1 MPAAA
6 NAHDLLAVFD
16 KELAKIQKTLYG
28 VDEAMASRHIA
39 ADAVTIKGVIA
50 HRTHWIGLF
59 FDWYEG
65 GVAGKAVETPAPGV
79 KWNQLKAY
87 NAPIYEAANGRPWS
101 ELRSEFDAAA
111 ARLRAFI
118 AENDDGLLYVKGLYP
133 WMNNW
138 TIGRWAEASGPSHF
152 SSANSYIRKVLR
164 ENATR

>member
-1 MPAAA
+1 MPAAT
-6 NAHDLLAVFD
+6 NAQELLAVFD
-16 KELAKIQKTLYG
+16 KELAKLQKTLDG
-28 VDEAMASRHIA
+28 VDEDLAGRHTA

-65 GVAGKAVETPAPGV
+65 GVAGETVETPAPGV

-87 NAPIYEAANGRPWS
+87 NAPIYEAANGRPWP
-101 ELRSEFDAAA
+101 ELKREFDAAA

-118 AENDDGLLYVKGLYP
+118 AGNDDEVLYVKGLYP

-152 SSANSYIRKVLR
+152 RSANTHIRKVLR
-164 ENATR
+164 ENAAR

>member
-1 MPAAA
+1 MPAAT
-6 NAHDLLAVFD
+6 NAQELLAAFD
-16 KELAKIQKTLYG
+16 RDLAKLQKTLDG
-28 VDEAMASRHIA
+28 VDEAMASRHTA

-65 GVAGKAVETPAPGV
+65 GVAGETVETPAPGV

-118 AENDDGLLYVKGLYP
+118 AENGDDLLYVKGLYP

-152 SSANSYIRKVLR
+152 RSANTHIRKVLR
-164 ENATR
+164 ENAAD

>member
-1 MPAAA
+1 MPAAT

-16 KELAKIQKTLYG
+16 KDLAKLQKTLDG
-28 VDEAMASRHIA
+28 VDEDMASKHA
-39 ADAVTIKGVIA
+39 VADEATIKGVIA

-79 KWNQLKAY
+79 KWNQLKTY
-87 NAPIYEAANGRPWS
+87 NAPIYAAANGRSWS
-101 ELRSEFDAAA
+101 ELKAEFDAAV
-111 ARLRAFI
+111 ARLRTFI
-118 AENDDGLLYVKGLYP
+118 AEGDDNLLYVKGLYP

-152 SSANSYIRKVLR
+152 RSANTYIRKVLR
-164 ENATR
+164 ENAAG